1 MLKMGYAVN
10 HVESRHEIGSVNH
23 EESSHEVGTI

>member
-1 MLKMGYAVN
+1 MGYAVN

-23 EESSHEVGTI
+23 EESSHEVGTRS